1 MNITE
6 QIKEVLN
13 SVEGED
19 FIITIPI
26 AVREEEDSDGGKE
39 IQIRSS
45 SNKDG

>member
-26 AVREEEDSDGGKE
+26 AVREEVSDGGKE
-39 IQIRSS
+39 IQIRTS
-45 SNKDG
+45 SNQDG